1 MRAVVKSSLAYSSSS
16 GNLWGGA
23 RCTCC
28 LVYPFPKL
36 SWFWALGLP
45 PLACLILA
53 CLILAQ
59 FIDCAVS
66 AVSWTPDSFHF
77 AWMSTVVAWGLVSSS
92 WDSYL
97 WIEWSW
103 LVYLGLSNSSLAY
116 LGSEPYACCCFG
128 SVLCLRCSCGVLDL
142 CQFLSSLDECHSY
155 MLTWPHHPALVT
167 FGWYCHFLC
176 FFSSTGLCVAYWRR
190 PLGVRI
196 PFFHL
201 FTCGTYSSH

>member
-1 MRAVVKSSLAYSSSS
+1 MRAVVENSLAYSSSS
-16 GNLWGGA
+16 GNFWVGT

-45 PLACLILA
+45 PLACLILV
-53 CLILAQ
+53 Q

-66 AVSWTPDSFHF
+66 VVSWTPDSFHF
-77 AWMSTVVAWGLVSSS
+77 AWMSTVVAWGLISSS

-103 LVYLGLSNSSLAY
+103 LVFLGLSNSSLDY
-116 LGSEPYACCCFG
+116 VGSEPYACCCFG
-128 SVLCLRCSCGVLDL
+128 SVLCFRCSCGVLDPW
-142 CQFLSSLDECHSY
+142 QFLSSLDECHSY
-155 MLTWPHHPALVT
+155 MLAWPHHPALVT
-167 FGWYCHFLC
+167 FGWYCHFLR
-176 FFSSTGLCVAYWRR
+176 FFPQLVCLCVAYWRR
-190 PLGVRI
+190 PLEVRL